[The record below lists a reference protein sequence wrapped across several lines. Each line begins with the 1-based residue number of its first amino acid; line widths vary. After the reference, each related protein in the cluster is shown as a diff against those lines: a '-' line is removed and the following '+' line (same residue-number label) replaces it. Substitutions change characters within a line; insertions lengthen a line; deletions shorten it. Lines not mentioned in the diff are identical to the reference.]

1 MATQH
6 INFNIQGMTCQAC
19 ANRIE
24 KVLNKKEFVSEAVV
38 NFAGETAQI
47 TFDDTQTNP
56 DELIKIIEKTGF
68 QAAVQTSLLPETD
81 SHESHWRVWTLLAL
95 SLPFWVGMIGMLGG
109 SHALMP
115 PLWLQIAMATVAQ
128 TYFALPFYKG
138 AIASVR
144 GGLAN
149 MDVLVSVGT
158 LSIYLYSLGMVLA
171 GYAHHVYFEAGVMVL
186 AFVSLGKYL
195 EAKTKRGSLNALG
208 SLLQL
213 TPRDVQILQNNQW
226 QTVKIDQ
233 VKQGDILRCIQGGR
247 IAADGEVVSG
257 EGWADES
264 HLTGESQPVY
274 KTIGNKVLAGSIL
287 SGSLDYRAE
296 SLGNDTLLGDMVA
309 ALADAQGS
317 KAPIARLADK
327 VAAVFVPSVLAI
339 ALLTF
344 VANWLIVGDFTAAL
358 VRAVAVLVV
367 ACPCALG
374 LATPAAIMA
383 GMGQAVQH
391 GVWFKNAAALE
402 MAGAVDTVI
411 LDKTGTLTL
420 GKPDIAAIWTADN
433 FTENQLFEIAAAVEQ
448 YAAHPLANAIV
459 QAAFAREI
467 APLNAENVNTV
478 AGEGISANID
488 GLGDV
493 KVGKLDFCGFRLPE
507 SLIPSPRRRGQT
519 VSDSNNV
526 IANPNNPLPQGEGAV
541 GSVWQIASLVAVSL
555 NNQPVGAFA
564 LADPLKP
571 DSLAAIQRLREHNIA
586 VHILSGDNAATVAH
600 IAQQL
605 GLPENHAHGNQSPRQ
620 KAEFIQQ
627 LQQQGAKVAMAG
639 DGINDA
645 PALALADVGFAV
657 RGSTDIAEQS
667 ADAVLV
673 QQSVNQLAS
682 GLIVARATLRA
693 IKQNLFFAFVYN
705 ALGIPFAA
713 VGLLTPVL
721 AGAMMAMS
729 SVSVL
734 GNALRLKRMKF

>member
-68 QAAVQTSLLPETD
+68 QAVVQTSLLPETD

-95 SLPFWVGMIGMLGG
+95 SLPFWVGMLGMLGG

-115 PLWLQIAMATVAQ
+115 PLWLQIAIATVAQ

-171 GYAHHVYFEAGVMVL
+171 GQAHHVYFEAGVMVL

-233 VKQGDILRCIQGGR
+233 VKQGDILRCVQGGR

-296 SLGNDTLLGDMVA
+296 SLGSDTLLGDMVA

-339 ALLTF
+339 ALLTL

-402 MAGAVDTVI
+402 MTGAVDTVI
-411 LDKTGTLTL
+411 LDKTGTLTQ
-420 GKPDIAAIWTADN
+420 GKPDIAAIWTADS

-507 SLIPSPRRRGQT
+507 NLA
-519 VSDSNNV
+519 DNV
-526 IANPNNPLPQGEGAV
+526 WN
-541 GSVWQIASLVAVSL
+541 IASLVAVSL

-693 IKQNLFFAFVYN
+693 IKQNLFFAFIYN

-721 AGAMMAMS
+721 AGAMMALS

>member
-24 KVLNKKEFVSEAVV
+24 NVLNKKEFVSEAVV

-115 PLWLQIAMATVAQ
+115 PLWLQIAISTVAQ

-138 AIASVR
+138 AIASVC

-171 GYAHHVYFEAGVMVL
+171 GHAHHVYFEAGVMVL

-507 SLIPSPRRRGQT
+507 NLA
-519 VSDSNNV
+519 DNV
-526 IANPNNPLPQGEGAV
+526 WN
-541 GSVWQIASLVAVSL
+541 IASLVAVSL

-693 IKQNLFFAFVYN
+693 IKQNLFFAFIYN

-721 AGAMMAMS
+721 AGAMMALS

>member
-1 MATQH
+1 MSIQH
-6 INFNIQGMTCQAC
+6 INFNIKGMTCQAC

-24 KVLNKKEFVSEAVV
+24 KVLNKKDFVQTAAV

-47 TFDDTQTNP
+47 DFDDTRTTP
-56 DELIKIIEKTGF
+56 EELIKIIEKTGF
-68 QAAVQTSLLPETD
+68 QAAVQISLLPENDAET
-81 SHESHWRVWTLLAL
+81 HWRVWVLLAM
-95 SLPFWVGMIGMLGG
+95 SAPFMWGMLGMMFG

-115 PLWLQIAMATVAQ
+115 PLWLQVLLATVAQ
-128 TYFALPFYKG
+128 TYFALPFYRG
-138 AIASVR
+138 AVASVR

-149 MDVLVSVGT
+149 MDVLVSIGT
-158 LSIYLYSLGMVLA
+158 LAIYLYSIGMVLA
-171 GYAHHVYFEAGVMVL
+171 GHPSHHVYFEAGVMVL

-213 TPRDVQILQNNQW
+213 TPREVLVYQDENWVTQPLDKVQI
-226 QTVKIDQ
+226 
-233 VKQGDILRCIQGGR
+233 GDLLRCVHGGR
-247 IAADGEVVSG
+247 VAADGVVVSG
-257 EGWADES
+257 EAWADES

-274 KTIGNKVLAGSIL
+274 KTIGDKVLAGSIL
-287 SGSLDYRAE
+287 SGSVDYRAE
-296 SLGNDTLLGDMVA
+296 SLGGDTLLGDMVA

-317 KAPIARLADK
+317 KAPLARLADK
-327 VAAVFVPSVLAI
+327 VAAFFVPSVLAI
-339 ALLTF
+339 SMITLIL
-344 VANWLIVGDFTAAL
+344 NWIFLNDFTVAL

-383 GMGQAVQH
+383 GMGVAVRH

-402 MAGAVDTVI
+402 AAGAIDHVI
-411 LDKTGTLTL
+411 LDKTGTITR
-420 GKPDIAAIWTADN
+420 GKPDIAAIWTAPDVD
-433 FTENQLFEIAAAVEQ
+433 EKRLLEIAAAVERH
-448 YAAHPLANAIV
+448 AAHPLAAAIV
-459 QAAFAREI
+459 AAADLREV
-467 APLNAENVNTV
+467 AVLQAENVNTV
-478 AGEGISANID
+478 AGEGISADIV
-488 GLGDV
+488 GVGAA

-507 SLIPSPRRRGQT
+507 NVLAQ
-519 VSDSNNV
+519 SNDHEKTNV
-526 IANPNNPLPQGEGAV
+526 
-541 GSVWQIASLVAVSL
+541 WRIASLVAVSL
-555 NNQPVGAFA
+555 DNQPLGAFA
-564 LADPLKP
+564 LADPLKD
-571 DSLAAIQRLREHNIA
+571 DSAAAINRLREHGIH
-586 VHILSGDNAATVAH
+586 VHILSGDNAATVQH

-605 GLPENHAHGNQSPRQ
+605 GLPENMVQGNQSPRQ

-627 LQQQGAKVAMAG
+627 LKQTGACVAMVG

-673 QQSVNQLAS
+673 HQSINQLAD
-682 GLIVARATLRA
+682 GLLTARATVRA
-693 IKQNLFFAFVYN
+693 IKQNLFFAFIYN

-713 VGLLTPVL
+713 LGLLTPVM

-734 GNALRLKRMKF
+734 GNALRLKRMKL

>member
-95 SLPFWVGMIGMLGG
+95 SLPFWVGMLGMIGG

-115 PLWLQIAMATVAQ
+115 PLWLQIAIATVAQ

-171 GYAHHVYFEAGVMVL
+171 GHAHHVYFEAGVMVL

-233 VKQGDILRCIQGGR
+233 VKQGDILRCVQGER

-296 SLGNDTLLGDMVA
+296 SLGSDTLLGDMVA

-339 ALLTF
+339 SLLTL
-344 VANWLIVGDFTAAL
+344 VANWLIVGDFTVAL

-411 LDKTGTLTL
+411 LDKTGTLTQ

-448 YAAHPLANAIV
+448 HAVHPLANAIV

-478 AGEGISANID
+478 AGEGIGANID
-488 GLGDV
+488 DLGDV

-507 SLIPSPRRRGQT
+507 NLA
-519 VSDSNNV
+519 DD
-526 IANPNNPLPQGEGAV
+526 
-541 GSVWQIASLVAVSL
+541 VWQIASLVAVSL

-682 GLIVARATLRA
+682 GLIVARATLSA
-693 IKQNLFFAFVYN
+693 IKQNLFFAFIYN

-734 GNALRLKRMKF
+734 GNAFRLKRMKF

>member
-95 SLPFWVGMIGMLGG
+95 SLPFWVGMIGMIGG

-115 PLWLQIAMATVAQ
+115 PLWLQIAIATVAQ

-158 LSIYLYSLGMVLA
+158 LSIYLYSLGIVLA
-171 GYAHHVYFEAGVMVL
+171 GQAHHVYFEAGVMVL

-233 VKQGDILRCIQGGR
+233 VRQGDILRCVQGGR

-296 SLGNDTLLGDMVA
+296 SLGSDTLLGDMVA

-339 ALLTF
+339 ALLTL

-488 GLGDV
+488 GLSDV

-507 SLIPSPRRRGQT
+507 NLA
-519 VSDSNNV
+519 DNV
-526 IANPNNPLPQGEGAV
+526 WN
-541 GSVWQIASLVAVSL
+541 IASLVAVSL

-693 IKQNLFFAFVYN
+693 IKQNLFFAFIYN

-721 AGAMMAMS
+721 AGAMMALS

>member
-68 QAAVQTSLLPETD
+68 QAAVQTLLLPETD

-95 SLPFWVGMIGMLGG
+95 SLPFWVGMIGMIGG

-115 PLWLQIAMATVAQ
+115 PLWLQIAIATVAQ

-171 GYAHHVYFEAGVMVL
+171 GHAHHVYFEAGVMVL

-233 VKQGDILRCIQGGR
+233 VRQGDILRCVQGGR

-296 SLGNDTLLGDMVA
+296 SLGSDTLLGDMVA

-327 VAAVFVPSVLAI
+327 VATVFVPSVLAI
-339 ALLTF
+339 SLLTL

-411 LDKTGTLTL
+411 LDKTGTLTQ
-420 GKPDIAAIWTADN
+420 GKPDIAAIWTADS

-488 GLGDV
+488 RLGDV

-507 SLIPSPRRRGQT
+507 NLA
-519 VSDSNNV
+519 DNV
-526 IANPNNPLPQGEGAV
+526 WN
-541 GSVWQIASLVAVSL
+541 IASLVAVSL
-555 NNQPVGAFA
+555 NNQPVGAFT

-693 IKQNLFFAFVYN
+693 IKQNLFFAFIYN

>member
-1 MATQH
+1 MTTQH

-95 SLPFWVGMIGMLGG
+95 SLPFWVGMIGMIGS

-115 PLWLQIAMATVAQ
+115 PLWLQIAISTVAQ

-171 GYAHHVYFEAGVMVL
+171 GQAHHVYFEAGVMVL

-233 VKQGDILRCIQGGR
+233 VKQGDILRCVQGGR

-296 SLGNDTLLGDMVA
+296 SLGSDTLLGDMVA

-327 VAAVFVPSVLAI
+327 VATVFVPSVLAI
-339 ALLTF
+339 SLLTL

-402 MAGAVDTVI
+402 MTGAVDTVI

-448 YAAHPLANAIV
+448 HAAHPLANAIV

-478 AGEGISANID
+478 AGEGIGANID
-488 GLGDV
+488 DLGDV
-493 KVGKLDFCGFRLPE
+493 KVGKLDFCGFRLPGN
-507 SLIPSPRRRGQT
+507 LG
-519 VSDSNNV
+519 DNV
-526 IANPNNPLPQGEGAV
+526 WN
-541 GSVWQIASLVAVSL
+541 IASLVAVSL

-620 KAEFIQQ
+620 KPNLSNNFNNKARKWRWLATASTMRQRWRWRTWVLRCAAARI
-627 LQQQGAKVAMAG
+627 LPNKARTRCLCSNRL
-639 DGINDA
+639 INWR
-645 PALALADVGFAV
+645 AV
-657 RGSTDIAEQS
+657 SLWRVRLCVRLSKIC
-667 ADAVLV
+667 
-673 QQSVNQLAS
+673 
-682 GLIVARATLRA
+682 
-693 IKQNLFFAFVYN
+693 F
-705 ALGIPFAA
+705 
-713 VGLLTPVL
+713 
-721 AGAMMAMS
+721 
-729 SVSVL
+729 
-734 GNALRLKRMKF
+734 LRLFIMRWGFRLRRLDCLRLCWLAR

>member
-81 SHESHWRVWTLLAL
+81 SHESHWRMWTLLAL
-95 SLPFWVGMIGMLGG
+95 SLPFWVGMIGMIGG

-115 PLWLQIAMATVAQ
+115 PLWLQIAIATVAQ

-171 GYAHHVYFEAGVMVL
+171 GQAHHVYFEAGVMVL

-195 EAKTKRGSLNALG
+195 EAKTKRGSLNALS

-233 VKQGDILRCIQGGR
+233 VKQGDILRCVQGGR
-247 IAADGEVVSG
+247 IAADGEVMSG

-296 SLGNDTLLGDMVA
+296 SLGSDTLLGDMVA

-327 VAAVFVPSVLAI
+327 VATVFVPSVLAI
-339 ALLTF
+339 SLLTL

-411 LDKTGTLTL
+411 LDKTGTLTQ

-448 YAAHPLANAIV
+448 HAAHPLANAIV

-507 SLIPSPRRRGQT
+507 NL
-519 VSDSNNV
+519 
-526 IANPNNPLPQGEGAV
+526 A

-571 DSLAAIQRLREHNIA
+571 DSLSAIQRLREHNIA

-605 GLPENHAHGNQSPRQ
+605 RLPENHAHGNQSPRQ

-693 IKQNLFFAFVYN
+693 IKQNLFFAFIYN

-721 AGAMMAMS
+721 AGAMMALS

>member
-95 SLPFWVGMIGMLGG
+95 SLPFWVGMLGMLGG

-115 PLWLQIAMATVAQ
+115 PLWLQIAIATVAQ

-171 GYAHHVYFEAGVMVL
+171 GHAHHVYFEAGVMVL

-233 VKQGDILRCIQGGR
+233 VKQGDILRCVQGER

-296 SLGNDTLLGDMVA
+296 SLGSDTLLGDMVA

-339 ALLTF
+339 SLLTL
-344 VANWLIVGDFTAAL
+344 VANWLIVGDFTVAL

-411 LDKTGTLTL
+411 LDKTGTLTQ

-448 YAAHPLANAIV
+448 HAVHPLANAIV

-478 AGEGISANID
+478 AGEGIGANID
-488 GLGDV
+488 DLGDV

-507 SLIPSPRRRGQT
+507 SLIPSPRGRRQT

-526 IANPNNPLPQGEGAV
+526 IANPDNPLPQGEGAV

-682 GLIVARATLRA
+682 GLIVARATLSA
-693 IKQNLFFAFVYN
+693 IKQNLFFAFIYN

>member
-95 SLPFWVGMIGMLGG
+95 SLPFWVGMLGMLGG

-115 PLWLQIAMATVAQ
+115 PLWLQIAIATVAQ

-171 GYAHHVYFEAGVMVL
+171 GHAHHVYFEAGVMVL

-233 VKQGDILRCIQGGR
+233 VKQGDILRCVQGER

-296 SLGNDTLLGDMVA
+296 SLGSDTLLGDMVA

-339 ALLTF
+339 SLLTL
-344 VANWLIVGDFTAAL
+344 VANWLIVGDFTVAL

-411 LDKTGTLTL
+411 LDKTGTLTQ

-448 YAAHPLANAIV
+448 HAVHPLANAIV

-478 AGEGISANID
+478 AGEGIGANID
-488 GLGDV
+488 DLGDV

-507 SLIPSPRRRGQT
+507 NFA
-519 VSDSNNV
+519 D
-526 IANPNNPLPQGEGAV
+526 
-541 GSVWQIASLVAVSL
+541 SVWQIASLVAVSL

-682 GLIVARATLRA
+682 GLIVARATLSA
-693 IKQNLFFAFVYN
+693 IKQNLFFAFIYN

>member
-95 SLPFWVGMIGMLGG
+95 SLPFWVGMLGMLGG

-115 PLWLQIAMATVAQ
+115 PLWLQIAIATVAQ

-171 GYAHHVYFEAGVMVL
+171 GHAHHVYFEAGVMVL

-233 VKQGDILRCIQGGR
+233 VKQGDILRCVQGER

-296 SLGNDTLLGDMVA
+296 SLGSDTLLGDMVA

-339 ALLTF
+339 ALLTL

-448 YAAHPLANAIV
+448 HAAHPLANAIV

-478 AGEGISANID
+478 AGEGIGANID
-488 GLGDV
+488 DLGNV
-493 KVGKLDFCGFRLPE
+493 KVGKLDFCGFRLPGN
-507 SLIPSPRRRGQT
+507 LG
-519 VSDSNNV
+519 DNV
-526 IANPNNPLPQGEGAV
+526 WN
-541 GSVWQIASLVAVSL
+541 IASLVAVSL

-693 IKQNLFFAFVYN
+693 IKQNLFFAFIYN

-721 AGAMMAMS
+721 AGAMMALS

>member
-95 SLPFWVGMIGMLGG
+95 SLPFWVGMIGMIGG

-115 PLWLQIAMATVAQ
+115 PLWLQIAIATVAQ

-171 GYAHHVYFEAGVMVL
+171 GHAHHVYFEAGVMVL

-233 VKQGDILRCIQGGR
+233 VRQGDILRCVQGGR

-296 SLGNDTLLGDMVA
+296 SLGSDTLLGDMVA

-317 KAPIARLADK
+317 KAPIACLADK

-339 ALLTF
+339 ALLTL

-448 YAAHPLANAIV
+448 HAAHPLANAIV

-478 AGEGISANID
+478 AGEGIGANID
-488 GLGDV
+488 DLGDV
-493 KVGKLDFCGFRLPE
+493 KVGKLDFCGFRLPGN
-507 SLIPSPRRRGQT
+507 LG
-519 VSDSNNV
+519 DNV
-526 IANPNNPLPQGEGAV
+526 WN
-541 GSVWQIASLVAVSL
+541 IASLVAVSL

-693 IKQNLFFAFVYN
+693 IKQNLFFAFIYN

-721 AGAMMAMS
+721 AGAMMALS

>member
-95 SLPFWVGMIGMLGG
+95 SLPFWVGMLGMLGG

-115 PLWLQIAMATVAQ
+115 PLWLQIAIATVAQ

-171 GYAHHVYFEAGVMVL
+171 GHAHHVYFEAGVMVL

-233 VKQGDILRCIQGGR
+233 VKQGDILRCVQGER

-296 SLGNDTLLGDMVA
+296 SLGSDTLLGDMVA

-339 ALLTF
+339 SLLTL
-344 VANWLIVGDFTAAL
+344 VANWLIVGDFTVAL

-411 LDKTGTLTL
+411 LDKTGTLTQ

-448 YAAHPLANAIV
+448 HAVHPLANAIV

-478 AGEGISANID
+478 AGEGIGANID
-488 GLGDV
+488 DLGDV

-507 SLIPSPRRRGQT
+507 NLA
-519 VSDSNNV
+519 DN
-526 IANPNNPLPQGEGAV
+526 
-541 GSVWQIASLVAVSL
+541 VWQIASLVAVSL

-682 GLIVARATLRA
+682 GLIVARATLSA
-693 IKQNLFFAFVYN
+693 IKQNLFFAFIYN

>member
-95 SLPFWVGMIGMLGG
+95 SLPFWVGMIGMIGG

-115 PLWLQIAMATVAQ
+115 PLWLQIAIATVAQ

-171 GYAHHVYFEAGVMVL
+171 GHAHHVYFEAGVMVL

-233 VKQGDILRCIQGGR
+233 VRQGDILRCVQGGR

-296 SLGNDTLLGDMVA
+296 SLGSDTLLGDMVA

-327 VAAVFVPSVLAI
+327 VATVFVPSVLAI
-339 ALLTF
+339 SLLTL

-411 LDKTGTLTL
+411 LDKTGTLTQ
-420 GKPDIAAIWTADN
+420 GKPDIAAIWTADS

-488 GLGDV
+488 RLGDV

-507 SLIPSPRRRGQT
+507 NLA
-519 VSDSNNV
+519 DNV
-526 IANPNNPLPQGEGAV
+526 WN
-541 GSVWQIASLVAVSL
+541 IASLVAVSL
-555 NNQPVGAFA
+555 NNQPVGAFT

-693 IKQNLFFAFVYN
+693 IKQNLFFAFIYN

>member
-95 SLPFWVGMIGMLGG
+95 SLPFWVGMIGMIGG

-115 PLWLQIAMATVAQ
+115 PLWLQIAIATVAQ

-158 LSIYLYSLGMVLA
+158 LSIYLYSLGIVLA
-171 GYAHHVYFEAGVMVL
+171 GQAHHVYFEAGVMVL

-233 VKQGDILRCIQGGR
+233 VRQGDILRCVQGGR

-296 SLGNDTLLGDMVA
+296 SLGSDTLLGGILA

-339 ALLTF
+339 ALLTL

-507 SLIPSPRRRGQT
+507 NLA
-519 VSDSNNV
+519 DNV
-526 IANPNNPLPQGEGAV
+526 WN
-541 GSVWQIASLVAVSL
+541 IASLVAVSL

-693 IKQNLFFAFVYN
+693 IKQNLFFAFIYN

-721 AGAMMAMS
+721 AGAMMALS

>member
-81 SHESHWRVWTLLAL
+81 SHESHWHVWTLLAL
-95 SLPFWVGMIGMLGG
+95 SLPFWVGMLGMLGG

-115 PLWLQIAMATVAQ
+115 PLWLQIAISTVAQ

-171 GYAHHVYFEAGVMVL
+171 GQAHHVYFEAGVMVL

-233 VKQGDILRCIQGGR
+233 VKQGNILRCVQGGR

-296 SLGNDTLLGDMVA
+296 SLGSDTLLGDMVA

-339 ALLTF
+339 ALLTL

-411 LDKTGTLTL
+411 LDKTGTLTQ

-448 YAAHPLANAIV
+448 HAAHPLANAIV

-478 AGEGISANID
+478 AGEGIGANID
-488 GLGDV
+488 DLGDV
-493 KVGKLDFCGFRLPE
+493 KVGKLDFCGFRLPGN
-507 SLIPSPRRRGQT
+507 LG
-519 VSDSNNV
+519 DNV
-526 IANPNNPLPQGEGAV
+526 WN
-541 GSVWQIASLVAVSL
+541 IASLVAVSL

-682 GLIVARATLRA
+682 GLIVARATLSA
-693 IKQNLFFAFVYN
+693 IKQNLFFAFIYN

-721 AGAMMAMS
+721 AGAMMALS

>member
-95 SLPFWVGMIGMLGG
+95 SLPFWVGMIGMIGG

-115 PLWLQIAMATVAQ
+115 PLWLQIAIATVAQ

-171 GYAHHVYFEAGVMVL
+171 GHAHHVYFEAGVMVL

-233 VKQGDILRCIQGGR
+233 VRQGDILRCVQGGR

-296 SLGNDTLLGDMVA
+296 SLGSDTLLGDMVA
-309 ALADAQGS
+309 ALADAQGR

-339 ALLTF
+339 ALLTL

-448 YAAHPLANAIV
+448 HAAHPLANAIV

-478 AGEGISANID
+478 AGEGIGANID
-488 GLGDV
+488 DLGDV
-493 KVGKLDFCGFRLPE
+493 KVGKLDFCGFRLPGN
-507 SLIPSPRRRGQT
+507 LG
-519 VSDSNNV
+519 DNV
-526 IANPNNPLPQGEGAV
+526 WN
-541 GSVWQIASLVAVSL
+541 IASLVAVSL

-693 IKQNLFFAFVYN
+693 IKQNLFFAFIYN

-721 AGAMMAMS
+721 AGAMMALS

>member
-296 SLGNDTLLGDMVA
+296 SLGSDTLLGDMVA

-339 ALLTF
+339 ALLTL

-448 YAAHPLANAIV
+448 HAAHPLANAIV

-478 AGEGISANID
+478 AGEGIGANID
-488 GLGDV
+488 DLGDV
-493 KVGKLDFCGFRLPE
+493 KVGKLDFCGFRLPGN
-507 SLIPSPRRRGQT
+507 LG
-519 VSDSNNV
+519 DNV
-526 IANPNNPLPQGEGAV
+526 WN
-541 GSVWQIASLVAVSL
+541 IASLVAVSL

-657 RGSTDIAEQS
+657 RSSTDIAEQS

-693 IKQNLFFAFVYN
+693 IKQNLFFAFIYN

-721 AGAMMAMS
+721 AGAMMALS

>member
-24 KVLNKKEFVSEAVV
+24 KVLNKKEFVSESVV

-95 SLPFWVGMIGMLGG
+95 SLPFWVGMIGMIGG

-115 PLWLQIAMATVAQ
+115 PLWLQIAIATVAQ

-171 GYAHHVYFEAGVMVL
+171 GHAHHVYFEAGVMVL

-233 VKQGDILRCIQGGR
+233 VRQGDILRCVQGGR

-296 SLGNDTLLGDMVA
+296 SLGSDTLLGDMVA

-339 ALLTF
+339 ALLTL

-448 YAAHPLANAIV
+448 HAAHPLANAIV

-478 AGEGISANID
+478 AGEGIGANID
-488 GLGDV
+488 DLGDV
-493 KVGKLDFCGFRLPE
+493 KVGKLDFCGFRLPGN
-507 SLIPSPRRRGQT
+507 LG
-519 VSDSNNV
+519 DNV
-526 IANPNNPLPQGEGAV
+526 WN
-541 GSVWQIASLVAVSL
+541 IASLVAVSL

-693 IKQNLFFAFVYN
+693 IKQNLFFAFIYN

-721 AGAMMAMS
+721 AGAMMALS

>member
-68 QAAVQTSLLPETD
+68 QAAVQTSFLPETD

-95 SLPFWVGMIGMLGG
+95 SLPFWVGMLGMLGG

-115 PLWLQIAMATVAQ
+115 PLWLQIAIATVAQ

-171 GYAHHVYFEAGVMVL
+171 GQAHHVYFEAGVMVL

-195 EAKTKRGSLNALG
+195 EAKTKRGSLNALS

-233 VKQGDILRCIQGGR
+233 VRQGDILRCVQGGR

-296 SLGNDTLLGDMVA
+296 SLGSDTLLGDMVA

-327 VAAVFVPSVLAI
+327 VATVFVPSVLAI
-339 ALLTF
+339 SLLTL

-411 LDKTGTLTL
+411 LDKTGTLTQ

-448 YAAHPLANAIV
+448 HAAHPLANAIV

-478 AGEGISANID
+478 AGEGIDANID
-488 GLGDV
+488 DLGDV

-507 SLIPSPRRRGQT
+507 NLG
-519 VSDSNNV
+519 DNV
-526 IANPNNPLPQGEGAV
+526 WN
-541 GSVWQIASLVAVSL
+541 IASLVAVSL

-693 IKQNLFFAFVYN
+693 IKQNLFFAFIYN

-721 AGAMMAMS
+721 AGAMMALS

>member
-95 SLPFWVGMIGMLGG
+95 SLPFWVGMIVMLGG

-115 PLWLQIAMATVAQ
+115 PLWLQIAISTVAQ

-158 LSIYLYSLGMVLA
+158 LSIYLYSLGMALA
-171 GYAHHVYFEAGVMVL
+171 GQAHHVYFEAGVMVL

-233 VKQGDILRCIQGGR
+233 VKQGDILRCVQGGR

-296 SLGNDTLLGDMVA
+296 SLGSDTLLGDMVA

-339 ALLTF
+339 ALLTL

-402 MAGAVDTVI
+402 MTGAVDTVI
-411 LDKTGTLTL
+411 LDKTGTLTQ
-420 GKPDIAAIWTADN
+420 GKPDIAAIWTVDS

-507 SLIPSPRRRGQT
+507 NLA
-519 VSDSNNV
+519 DNV
-526 IANPNNPLPQGEGAV
+526 WN
-541 GSVWQIASLVAVSL
+541 IASLVAVSL

-667 ADAVLV
+667 ADAVLM

-682 GLIVARATLRA
+682 GLIVARATLSA
-693 IKQNLFFAFVYN
+693 IKQNLFFAFIYN

-721 AGAMMAMS
+721 AGAMMALS

>member
-1 MATQH
+1 MTTQH

-95 SLPFWVGMIGMLGG
+95 SLPFWVGMIGMIGS

-115 PLWLQIAMATVAQ
+115 PLWLQIAISTVAQ

-171 GYAHHVYFEAGVMVL
+171 GQAHHVYFEAGVMVL

-233 VKQGDILRCIQGGR
+233 VKQGDILRCVQGGR

-296 SLGNDTLLGDMVA
+296 SLGSDTLLGDMVA

-327 VAAVFVPSVLAI
+327 VATVFVPSVLAI
-339 ALLTF
+339 SLLTL

-402 MAGAVDTVI
+402 MTGAVDTVI

-448 YAAHPLANAIV
+448 HAAHPLANAIV

-478 AGEGISANID
+478 AGEGIGANID
-488 GLGDV
+488 DLGDV
-493 KVGKLDFCGFRLPE
+493 KVGKLDFCGFRLPGN
-507 SLIPSPRRRGQT
+507 LG
-519 VSDSNNV
+519 DNV
-526 IANPNNPLPQGEGAV
+526 WN
-541 GSVWQIASLVAVSL
+541 IASLVAVSL

-693 IKQNLFFAFVYN
+693 IKQNLFFAFIYN

-721 AGAMMAMS
+721 AGAMMALS

>member
-68 QAAVQTSLLPETD
+68 QAAVQTLLLPETD

-95 SLPFWVGMIGMLGG
+95 SLPFWVGMLGMLGG

-115 PLWLQIAMATVAQ
+115 PLWLQIAIATVAQ

-171 GYAHHVYFEAGVMVL
+171 GHAHHVYFEAGVMVL

-233 VKQGDILRCIQGGR
+233 VKQGDILRCVQGER

-296 SLGNDTLLGDMVA
+296 SLGSDTLLGDMVA
-309 ALADAQGS
+309 ALADAQVR
-317 KAPIARLADK
+317 KAPLARLADK

-339 ALLTF
+339 SLLTL
-344 VANWLIVGDFTAAL
+344 VANWLIVGDFTVAL

-448 YAAHPLANAIV
+448 HAVHPLANAIV

-478 AGEGISANID
+478 AGEGIGANID
-488 GLGDV
+488 DLGDV
-493 KVGKLDFCGFRLPE
+493 KVGKLDFCGFSLPE
-507 SLIPSPRRRGQT
+507 NFA
-519 VSDSNNV
+519 D
-526 IANPNNPLPQGEGAV
+526 
-541 GSVWQIASLVAVSL
+541 SVWNIASLVAVSL

-682 GLIVARATLRA
+682 GLIVARATLSA
-693 IKQNLFFAFVYN
+693 IKQNLFFAFIYN

-734 GNALRLKRMKF
+734 GNAFILKRMKF

>member
-95 SLPFWVGMIGMLGG
+95 SLPFWVGMLGMLGG
-109 SHALMP
+109 SHTLMP

-171 GYAHHVYFEAGVMVL
+171 GHAHHVYFEAGVMVL

-287 SGSLDYRAE
+287 LGSLDYRAE
-296 SLGNDTLLGDMVA
+296 SLGSDTLLGDMVA

-339 ALLTF
+339 ALLTL
-344 VANWLIVGDFTAAL
+344 VANWLIVDDFTAAL

-411 LDKTGTLTL
+411 LDKTGTLTQ

-433 FTENQLFEIAAAVEQ
+433 FTENQLVEIAVAVEQ
-448 YAAHPLANAIV
+448 HAAHPLANAIM
-459 QAAFAREI
+459 QAALAREI

-507 SLIPSPRRRGQT
+507 NLA
-519 VSDSNNV
+519 DNV
-526 IANPNNPLPQGEGAV
+526 WN
-541 GSVWQIASLVAVSL
+541 IASLVAVSL

-600 IAQQL
+600 IAAQL